1 MILTI
6 TMKKKSLDGARFELR
21 FYEGYKGR
29 EIPRAVVIGKREFK
43 IDEIL
48 ERKRAI
54 DFSTG
59 ETKEIFSCRIE
70 GQPVKITLYSSGKFE
85 IAYL

>member
-1 MILTI
+1 
-6 TMKKKSLDGARFELR
+6 MKKKSPDCARFELK

-29 EIPRAVVIGKREFK
+29 EIPRAVVIGNREFK

-48 ERKRAI
+48 DRKRALDHI
-54 DFSTG
+54 TG
-59 ETKEIFSCRIE
+59 ETKEIFTCKME
-70 GQPVKITLYSSGKFE
+70 GQTVKIILYRSGKFE

>member
-1 MILTI
+1 MILTL
-6 TMKKKSLDGARFELR
+6 TMKKIPSEDSKFELR

-29 EIPRAVVIGKREFK
+29 EVPRAVIIGKREFK

-48 ERKRAI
+48 ERKRVL
-54 DFSTG
+54 DHSTG
-59 ETKEIFSCRIE
+59 ETSEIFTCRIE
-70 GQPVKITLYSSGKFE
+70 GQPMKITLHRSGKFE

>member
-1 MILTI
+1 
-6 TMKKKSLDGARFELR
+6 MKKKSFLGSGFELK

-29 EIPRAVVIGKREFK
+29 ETPRAVVIGKKEFK

-48 ERKRAI
+48 ERKRAVDHI
-54 DFSTG
+54 TG
-59 ETKEIFSCRIE
+59 ETGEIFVCKME
-70 GQPVKITLYSSGKFE
+70 GQLVKITLYGSGMFE